1 MGQDLLVNRPEIFLH
16 LIPKDSSS
24 RIKSKAQVLALHPT
38 SVGGLYLTQ
47 HQIGQRGS
55 LALCRDIT
63 STNPT

>member
-16 LIPKDSSS
+16 LIPKDNSN
-24 RIKSKAQVLALHPT
+24 SKRHQVQDPALHPT